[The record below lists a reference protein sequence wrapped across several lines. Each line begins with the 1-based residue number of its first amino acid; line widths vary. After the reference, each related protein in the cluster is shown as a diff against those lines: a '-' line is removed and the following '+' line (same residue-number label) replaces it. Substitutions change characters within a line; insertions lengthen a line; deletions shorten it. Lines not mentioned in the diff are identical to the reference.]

1 MAPHAQH
8 HLIAPWAKAPVDGAP
23 TSEEPVP
30 STHPVGQAPVKK
42 EYVCTN
48 FATAA
53 AAAAPAPSSAEAA
66 PVPAASTDGA
76 TADDAAEA
84 AGSSAAEQP
93 AAKRQRGMNKNRTHH
108 RPTQTVKM
116 CQSFTKGLGCKFG
129 DDCRFSH
136 DLASYMAS
144 RPADLD
150 ELCPL
155 YTLHGFCRFGLTC
168 RFGTAHVRPDG
179 SNVFEAGRETCEE
192 VPSDLNVPSAE
203 LIASLRRNKYDFS
216 RALAVS
222 KRVVDEISRRNNNG
236 APRQQQPGPS
246 HEQRH
251 AAASAA
257 IMEIAAKEAAR
268 RAQQAG
274 QAPPPMP
281 TPTPPPPPAAAPL
294 AEVAEAMETGQAAKG
309 SDEAFISKLGEP
321 AEAKAAAEVKPE
333 VKVEAKAQPA
343 KAVAPAVETL
353 GAAADVPE
361 RNRKPLDLSGKL
373 YLAPLTTVGNLP
385 FRRVCKRL
393 GVDVTCGEMA
403 MAVNL
408 LQGQASEWAL
418 LRRHPCEDL
427 FGVQLAG
434 NGAESLG
441 KAAQLVSDQLSVDFV
456 DINMGCPID
465 VVCNK
470 GCGAQLATRHSKV
483 EGIVRTMTEL
493 LSCPLTLKMRTGY
506 DTSKATAHQLIP
518 KLATWGA
525 SALTLHGRSRQ
536 QRYSKSADWGYISQ
550 CAAACNV
557 PLLGN
562 GDVFCYEDVDAA
574 LKGGVTS
581 VMVARG
587 ALVKPWLFTEIKERR
602 HWDIS
607 SSERLELLK
616 EFTRYGL
623 EHWGSDDLG
632 VSRVRNF
639 LLEWLSFLHRYVPV
653 GLLERLPAKLQDRPP
668 RFVGRDDLETLMAS
682 PNAND
687 WVKITELLL
696 GPTPATFEFTPKHRA
711 NAYADSSAGAGAA
724 PAVQG

>member
-1 MAPHAQH
+1 
-8 HLIAPWAKAPVDGAP
+8 
-23 TSEEPVP
+23 
-30 STHPVGQAPVKK
+30 
-42 EYVCTN
+42 
-48 FATAA
+48 
-53 AAAAPAPSSAEAA
+53 
-66 PVPAASTDGA
+66 
-76 TADDAAEA
+76 
-84 AGSSAAEQP
+84 
-93 AAKRQRGMNKNRTHH
+93 MN
-108 RPTQTVKM
+108 
-116 CQSFTKGLGCKFG
+116 
-129 DDCRFSH
+129 
-136 DLASYMAS
+136 
-144 RPADLD
+144 
-150 ELCPL
+150 
-155 YTLHGFCRFGLTC
+155 
-168 RFGTAHVRPDG
+168 
-179 SNVFEAGRETCEE
+179 
-192 VPSDLNVPSAE
+192 
-203 LIASLRRNKYDFS
+203 
-216 RALAVS
+216 
-222 KRVVDEISRRNNNG
+222 
-236 APRQQQPGPS
+236 
-246 HEQRH
+246 
-251 AAASAA
+251 
-257 IMEIAAKEAAR
+257 
-268 RAQQAG
+268 
-274 QAPPPMP
+274 
-281 TPTPPPPPAAAPL
+281 
-294 AEVAEAMETGQAAKG
+294 
-309 SDEAFISKLGEP
+309 
-321 AEAKAAAEVKPE
+321 
-333 VKVEAKAQPA
+333 
-343 KAVAPAVETL
+343 
-353 GAAADVPE
+353 
-361 RNRKPLDLSGKL
+361 
-373 YLAPLTTVGNLP
+373 
-385 FRRVCKRL
+385 
-393 GVDVTCGEMA
+393 
-403 MAVNL
+403 
-408 LQGQASEWAL
+408 
-418 LRRHPCEDL
+418 
-427 FGVQLAG
+427 
-434 NGAESLG
+434 
-441 KAAQLVSDQLSVDFV
+441 VDFV

-506 DTSKATAHQLIP
+506 EMSKPTAHQLIP

-711 NAYADSSAGAGAA
+711 NAYADSSASAGAA